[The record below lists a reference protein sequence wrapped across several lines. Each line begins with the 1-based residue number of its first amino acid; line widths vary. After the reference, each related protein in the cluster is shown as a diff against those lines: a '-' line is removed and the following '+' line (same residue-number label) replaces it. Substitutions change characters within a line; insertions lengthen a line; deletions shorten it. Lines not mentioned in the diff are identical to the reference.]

1 MRSCETCRNR
11 IGTTMLSL
19 PGVHRGA
26 PLSNQQNRAA
36 QLRFVGDPLVIVEAA
51 LDPIDRHGAGL
62 REQSHDLVRPAVRR
76 PPQCFVLVR
85 PRRRS

>member
-1 MRSCETCRNR
+1 
-11 IGTTMLSL
+11 
-19 PGVHRGA
+19 
-26 PLSNQQNRAA
+26 
-36 QLRFVGDPLVIVEAA
+36 VIVEAA